1 MWVKEG
7 GLFSLMAPFQ
17 RVRLNTSLESTY
29 ELFLDSSAREMRV
42 WEKVRVSNYDC
53 ERDEEIRERNRVF
66 VEKI

>member
-1 MWVKEG
+1 
-7 GLFSLMAPFQ
+7 
-17 RVRLNTSLESTY
+17 
-29 ELFLDSSAREMRV
+29 MRV